1 MHVLAVKGEQKIA
14 RNCNVL
20 CFNVYT
26 PMAALNL
33 FGSLFMLKPKF
44 YAVHL
49 TGCNK
54 PVSKIYSLLLKP
66 IFVAYTISKSV

>member
-1 MHVLAVKGEQKIA
+1 MFLTIKGEQKIA
-14 RNCNVL
+14 RKRNVL

-26 PMAALNL
+26 PMASLNL
-33 FGSLFMLKPKF
+33 FVPLCMIKPKF
-44 YAVHL
+44 HAVHL

-66 IFVAYTISKSV
+66 IFAAYTISKSV